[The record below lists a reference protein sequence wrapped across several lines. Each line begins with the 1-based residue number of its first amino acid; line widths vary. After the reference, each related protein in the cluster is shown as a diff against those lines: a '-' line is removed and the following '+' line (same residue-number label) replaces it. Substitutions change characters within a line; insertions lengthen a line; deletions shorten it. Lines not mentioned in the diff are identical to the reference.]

1 MIFLILTIATAIIAQ
16 AWILVIAFRKSIVWG
31 VIILV
36 LPPAALLFVLMH
48 WSECKG
54 PFVIYLIAIGMF
66 GMMVHKNPSS
76 LIEGDTRAIVDI
88 SRRVSEAAKNYKQDH
103 QSLPKNSGVLL
114 AKGYLTQEEAYDPW
128 GSELQI
134 DTYQGKL
141 VVWSMGPDKS
151 PEPADNISFS
161 FK

>member
-1 MIFLILTIATAIIAQ
+1 M
-16 AWILVIAFRKSIVWG
+16 
-31 VIILV
+31 IILV

-48 WSECKG
+48 WSECKR

-66 GMMVHKNPSS
+66 GMRVNKDPYS
-76 LIEGDTRAIVDI
+76 LVGDETRAIADI
-88 SRRVSEAAKNYKQDH
+88 CRRVSEAAKNYKQDN
-103 QSLPKNSGVLL
+103 QTLPENSGVLL

-141 VVWSMGPDKS
+141 IVWSMGPDKS
-151 PEPADNISFS
+151 PDPADNFS
-161 FK
+161 FAFK